1 MSQWDLSVFYPD
13 FDAWQKDVD
22 LFESRIDEF
31 SAFKGKLNT
40 FEGFRDYILL
50 EEEITQLLYKVYPY
64 AH

>member
-50 EEEITQLLYKVYPY
+50 EEEISRLL
-64 AH
+64 